1 MLHLE
6 MWPITIIRTN
16 PSQNWTSD
24 SAADIT
30 NTLTRLLTTRKLTLG
45 LSEMDDLHL
54 LRQTVLDLDLLRG
67 RSGDDLLGRPVPVQD
82 DGLLRSRCRLGND
95 ARGRRAVPVGKVDE
109 VRGIVGLKMPLEVIL
124 APVSLVAKR
133 ARERSNT

>member
-1 MLHLE
+1 
-6 MWPITIIRTN
+6 
-16 PSQNWTSD
+16 
-24 SAADIT
+24 
-30 NTLTRLLTTRKLTLG
+30 
-45 LSEMDDLHL
+45 MDDLHL

-82 DGLLRSRCRLGND
+82 DGLLRRRRRLGND

-109 VRGIVGLKMPLEVIL
+109 VRGIVGLEMPLEVIL